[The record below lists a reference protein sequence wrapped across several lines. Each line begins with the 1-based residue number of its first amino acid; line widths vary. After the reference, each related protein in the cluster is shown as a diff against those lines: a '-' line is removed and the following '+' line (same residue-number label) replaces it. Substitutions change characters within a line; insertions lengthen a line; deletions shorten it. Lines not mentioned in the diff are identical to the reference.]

1 MGHKTCHCYFYDNT
15 GRCWPVSIVPSLLL
29 FQQRTVE
36 EATIKS
42 TISPQICCRRVV
54 YLNRFSNSFC
64 RRQHWHCLRIL
75 NISVSIYLFTELLS
89 FSYAETKD
97 DRCSL
102 LSYFCHLWDSD
113 VVNAKVLRPR
123 PQPSRLTSGTST
135 VVSLTVPRHRLSTYG
150 RRAFAVAGPTMFNTL
165 PDDLQDPAVSTSTI
179 RQSLKTH
186 LFSAYQHV

>member
-1 MGHKTCHCYFYDNT
+1 MAYFTVGHKTCHCYFYDNT

-113 VVNAKVLRPR
+113 VVNAKASTLKANVWNFNCCQLDR
-123 PQPSRLTSGTST
+123 TST
-135 VVSLTVPRHRLSTYG
+135 SSQHLRS
-150 RRAFAVAGPTMFNTL
+150 AGICCRWSDDVY
-165 PDDLQDPAVSTSTI
+165 DDLQDPAVSTSTI
-179 RQSLKTH
+179 RQSLKTR